1 LTKKW
6 GGRKK
11 KNECRSQGESPRDGN
26 DMLRAG
32 AARAFALPPAT
43 AAHLLQQGVTSDK
56 VSGSVTVLEERAAAA
71 DPAVRASSQCLAAVD
86 GANSHY
92 LIFKSLVVVGRRPT
106 TPGTLALLLY

>member
-1 LTKKW
+1 
-6 GGRKK
+6 
-11 KNECRSQGESPRDGN
+11 
-26 DMLRAG
+26 MLRAS

-56 VSGSVTVLEERAAAA
+56 VSGSVTVLEERAA

-92 LIFKSLVVVGRRPT
+92 LIFKSIVVVGRRPK
-106 TPGTLALLLY
+106 TPGTLALLVQR